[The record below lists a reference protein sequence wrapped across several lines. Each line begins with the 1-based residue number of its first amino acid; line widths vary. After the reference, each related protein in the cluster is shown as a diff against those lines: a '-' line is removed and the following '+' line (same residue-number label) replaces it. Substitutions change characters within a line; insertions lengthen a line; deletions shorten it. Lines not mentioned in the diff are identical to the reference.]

1 MVRLQRY
8 VYLLCTALSLMMAVP
23 ASAQS
28 TVSLTSSSGHPGDEV
43 EVSVM
48 LSNALSATALQINI
62 PHSSYLSYVDG
73 SAVLNTQRVSASHSL
88 SVSDDNNLLN
98 LYVYDLSLN
107 TFREGTGA
115 LITFRLKLGTEPAA
129 YVLKPEVILSDASG
143 TSLPVSTQ
151 AGNVTIL
158 SPKISLGMT
167 ELDFGNVPIRST
179 YKKEVSVGNVG
190 NETLTI
196 SDVTSGSPL
205 FKASPTSMTIGAGQ
219 QKALTIEY
227 CPQNEGND
235 ATDIT
240 LVSDAVNGNKTIHVT
255 AAPFSVNT
263 LSVANA
269 SGQTGEEVTI
279 HVSMQN
285 MEPIVAVQC
294 CFTLP
299 DALSYVE
306 GSAVL
311 SGRTSNGS
319 HQISGTVQG
328 NKLSFFILSES
339 NVALSG
345 NEGEL
350 FTFKLLLNGTGG
362 DYPLTP
368 EDVLLSSIAGRD
380 MTSEVNGAV
389 IRIAAPKL
397 VCASELDFGR
407 VTMAETI
414 KRPFAIRNSGESP
427 LTIERI
433 DFSDEAFSVTNA
445 ANLPTIAVGQTVEL
459 EVCYHPS
466 EDGTFTCIMQVYSDD
481 PQNRMQVVD
490 IKGETYFPNQLALS
504 GMAVD
509 GQPDRYAVTVSM
521 QNSLPIAGMQFDLH
535 WIAGMAPVQETV
547 TMSTRATDY
556 KASMTKQGDN
566 SYRVYLYSE
575 NNTPIVPGNG
585 PVVTFIYNKVEGQV
599 SYDKTSILAD
609 QIVLST
615 TDGRNCTSTPTAS
628 LTIGDQS
635 GLLGDANNDGQVT
648 VADVT
653 CIINYL
659 LELDSTGFIMS
670 QADMNQDQRI
680 TITDAVELIYAILH
694 Q

>member
-48 LSNALSATALQINI
+48 LSNALSASALQINI
-62 PHSSYLSYVDG
+62 PHSPYLSYVEG
-73 SAVLNTQRVSASHSL
+73 SAVLNTQWVSASHSL

-98 LYVYDLSLN
+98 LYVYDMSLN

-115 LITFRLKLGTEPAA
+115 FITFRLKLGTEPAT
-129 YVLKPEVILSDASG
+129 YELKPEVILSDPAG
-143 TSLPVSTQ
+143 KALPVSTQ
-151 AGNVTIL
+151 AGSVTII
-158 SPKISLGMT
+158 SPKISLNET
-167 ELDFGNVPIRST
+167 EIDFGSVPIRST
-179 YKKEVSVGNVG
+179 YKKEVYVSNIG
-190 NETLTI
+190 NEALTI
-196 SDVTSGSPL
+196 SNVTSGSPL
-205 FKASPTSMTIGAGQ
+205 FKTIPTSMTIAAGQ

-227 CPQNEGND
+227 SPQNEGND

-240 LVSDAVNGNKTIHVT
+240 IISDAVNGNKTIHVT
-255 AAPFSVNT
+255 ATPFSVNI

-299 DALSYVE
+299 NALNYVE

-311 SGRTSNGS
+311 SGRTTNGS
-319 HQISGTVQG
+319 HQISGTMQG
-328 NKLSFFILSES
+328 DKLSFFILSES

-362 DYPLTP
+362 DYPLP
-368 EDVLLSSIAGRD
+368 PKDVLLSNIDGRD

-389 IRIAAPKL
+389 IRIAAPKME
-397 VCASELDFGR
+397 CASELDFGK
-407 VTMAETI
+407 VTMAETV
-414 KRPFAIRNSGESP
+414 KRPFAIKNSGEAP

-445 ANLPTIAVGQTVEL
+445 ANLPTIAAGQTAEI
-459 EVCYHPS
+459 EICYRPS
-466 EDGTFTCIMQVYSDD
+466 EDGAFTCIMQVYSDD

-504 GMAVD
+504 GAPVI
-509 GQPDRYAVTVSM
+509 GQSDHYAVTVSM

-535 WIAGMAPVQETV
+535 WIAGMAPVQETIS
-547 TMSTRATDY
+547 MSTRAADY
-556 KASMTKQGDN
+556 LATMTKLTDN

-575 NNTPIVPGNG
+575 RNTPITPGDG
-585 PVVTFIYNKVEGQV
+585 PVITFIYNKVEEQV
-599 SYDKTSILAD
+599 SYDNTNILAD
-609 QIVLST
+609 QIILST
-615 TDGRNCTSTPTAS
+615 TDGRNCASSSTAE
-628 LTIGDQS
+628 LNIGGLS
-635 GLLGDANNDGQVT
+635 GLMGDANNDGQVNVT
-648 VADVT
+648 DIT
-653 CIINYL
+653 CIVNYL
-659 LELDSTGFIMS
+659 LEIDSTGFVMS
-670 QADMNQDQRI
+670 QADMNQDHRI
-680 TITDAVELIYAILH
+680 TITDVVEVIHAIM
-694 Q
+694 QQ

>member
-62 PHSSYLSYVDG
+62 PHSPHLSYVEG
-73 SAVLNTQRVSASHSL
+73 SAVLNTQWVSASHSL

-98 LYVYDLSLN
+98 LYVYDMSLN

-115 LITFRLKLGTEPAA
+115 FITFRLKLGTEPAT
-129 YVLKPEVILSDASG
+129 YELKPEVILSDASG
-143 TSLPVSTQ
+143 KALPVSTQ
-151 AGNVTIL
+151 AGNVTIIC
-158 SPKISLGMT
+158 PKISLNET
-167 ELDFGNVPIRST
+167 EIDFGSVPIRST
-179 YKKEVSVGNVG
+179 YKKEVYVSNIG
-190 NETLTI
+190 NEALTI

-205 FKASPTSMTIGAGQ
+205 FKTNPTSMTIAAGQ

-227 CPQNEGND
+227 SPQNEGND

-240 LVSDAVNGNKTIHVT
+240 IISDAVNGNKTIHVT
-255 AAPFSVNT
+255 ATPFSVNI

-299 DALSYVE
+299 DALNYVE

-311 SGRTSNGS
+311 SGRTTNGS
-319 HQISGTVQG
+319 HQISSTVQG
-328 NKLSFFILSES
+328 DKLSFFILSES

-362 DYPLTP
+362 DYPLP
-368 EDVLLSSIAGRD
+368 PKDVLLSNIDGRD

-389 IRIAAPKL
+389 IRIAAPKME
-397 VCASELDFGR
+397 CASELDFGK
-407 VTMAETI
+407 VTMAETV
-414 KRPFAIRNSGESP
+414 KRPFAIKNSGEAP

-445 ANLPTIAVGQTVEL
+445 ANLPTIAAGQTAEI
-459 EVCYHPS
+459 EICYRPS
-466 EDGTFTCIMQVYSDD
+466 GDGAFTCIMQVYSDD

-504 GMAVD
+504 GAPVI
-509 GQPDRYAVTVSM
+509 GQSDHYAVTVSM

-535 WIAGMAPVQETV
+535 WIAGMAPVQETIS
-547 TMSTRATDY
+547 MSTRAADFLAT
-556 KASMTKQGDN
+556 MTKLTDN

-575 NNTPIVPGNG
+575 RNTPIAPGDG
-585 PVVTFIYNKVEGQV
+585 PVVTFIYNKVEEQV
-599 SYDKTSILAD
+599 SYDKTNILAD
-609 QIVLST
+609 QIILST
-615 TDGRNCTSTPTAS
+615 TDGRNCASSSTAE
-628 LTIGDQS
+628 LNIGGLS
-635 GLLGDANNDGQVT
+635 GLMGDANNDGQVNVT
-648 VADVT
+648 DIT
-653 CIINYL
+653 CIVNYL
-659 LELDSTGFIMS
+659 LEIDSTGFVMS
-670 QADMNQDQRI
+670 QADMNQDHRI
-680 TITDAVELIYAILH
+680 TITDVVEVIHAIM
-694 Q
+694 QQ